1 MLARRIV
8 TAVVL
13 LALLGGAIY
22 FGPTTFSLAA
32 ATFVGV
38 AVFEWLR
45 LTGQRPVIAIGVA
58 ICGASALWFVDHSGV
73 PPQARTV
80 IAWLA
85 LSAWGALCIL
95 LLAFERGSTARIGRL
110 TGALLC
116 VILLTAAWLALMV
129 LFRAGWI
136 VLLSALAI
144 AWVADIAA
152 YFAGRAFGRRKLA
165 PRISPGKTWA
175 GVVGALFAVVVIAQ
189 LAAWA
194 WPQAPLFTTTLL
206 RQTSMLAGVLLL
218 CLLVAL
224 AVLGDLFESLLK
236 RQAGAKDSG
245 SLLPGHGG
253 VLDRIDALLPL
264 LPALQLIRQGL
275 SA

>member
-175 GVVGALFAVVVIAQ
+175 GVVGALVAVVVIA
-189 LAAWA
+189 LWLFLEKTRYGLIVRAGSRDGEICKVLGVDIARVWLVVFGIGTAIAGLYAAGNV
-194 WPQAPLFTTTLL
+194 
-206 RQTSMLAGVLLL
+206 MAGVT
-218 CLLVAL
+218 
-224 AVLGDLFESLLK
+224 G
-236 RQAGAKDSG
+236 AGAT
-245 SLLPGHGG
+245 
-253 VLDRIDALLPL
+253 
-264 LPALQLIRQGL
+264 
-275 SA
+275 